1 MTLTAAIVFVI
12 ILAAALPLAI
22 FVVLTVWVVRTV
34 TSARRETATAI
45 DGSNQLIVEHLRNIT
60 ERLDRIEAQLSE
72 VPE

>member
-1 MTLTAAIVFVI
+1 MTLTATVLGI

>member
-1 MTLTAAIVFVI
+1 MALTATVFVI

-72 VPE
+72 IPE

>member
-1 MTLTAAIVFVI
+1 MTLTAAVFLV
-12 ILAAALPLAI
+12 ILAAALPLVI
-22 FVVLTVWVVRTV
+22 FIILTVWVVRTV

-60 ERLDRIEAQLSE
+60 ERLDRIEAQLND

>member
-1 MTLTAAIVFVI
+1 MTLATAVFLVV
-12 ILAAALPLAI
+12 LAAALPLVI
-22 FVVLTVWVVRTV
+22 FIILTVWVVRTV

-60 ERLDRIEAQLSE
+60 ERLDRIEAQLND

>member
-1 MTLTAAIVFVI
+1 MTLTAIVFVI

-34 TSARRETATAI
+34 TSARHETATAI

>member
-1 MTLTAAIVFVI
+1 MTLTPIVFVI

-45 DGSNQLIVEHLRNIT
+45 DGSNQLIVEHLRKIT

>member
-1 MTLTAAIVFVI
+1 MTLPTAVFLVV
-12 ILAAALPLAI
+12 LAAALPLVI
-22 FVVLTVWVVRTV
+22 FIILTVWVVRTV

-60 ERLDRIEAQLSE
+60 ERLDRIEAQLND

>member
-1 MTLTAAIVFVI
+1 MTLTAAVFLIV
-12 ILAAALPLAI
+12 LAAALPLVI
-22 FVVLTVWVVRTV
+22 FIILTVWVVRTV

-60 ERLDRIEAQLSE
+60 ERLDRIEAQLND

>member
-1 MTLTAAIVFVI
+1 VTLTATVFLI

-72 VPE
+72 IPE

>member
-1 MTLTAAIVFVI
+1 MTLTATVFLI
-12 ILAAALPLAI
+12 ILAAALPLAV

-72 VPE
+72 IPE

>member
-1 MTLTAAIVFVI
+1 MTLTATVFVI

>member
-1 MTLTAAIVFVI
+1 MTLTATVFLV

>member
-1 MTLTAAIVFVI
+1 MTLTATVFLV

-45 DGSNQLIVEHLRNIT
+45 DGSNQLIVEHLRNVT

-72 VPE
+72 IPE

>member
-1 MTLTAAIVFVI
+1 MTLTATVFVI

-34 TSARRETATAI
+34 TSARREPATAI
-45 DGSNQLIVEHLRNIT
+45 DGSTQLIVEHLRNIT

>member
-1 MTLTAAIVFVI
+1 MTLTATVFLV

-22 FVVLTVWVVRTV
+22 FVALTVWVVRTV
-34 TSARRETATAI
+34 TSARRETARAI

-72 VPE
+72 IPE

>member
-1 MTLTAAIVFVI
+1 MTLTAAVFVI
-12 ILAAALPLAI
+12 ILATALPLAI
-22 FVVLTVWVVRTV
+22 FVFLTVWVVRTV

>member
-1 MTLTAAIVFVI
+1 MTLTATVFLI

>member
-1 MTLTAAIVFVI
+1 MTLTATLFVI
-12 ILAAALPLAI
+12 ILAVALPLAT
-22 FVVLTVWVVRTV
+22 FVALTVWVVRTI

>member
-1 MTLTAAIVFVI
+1 MTLTATVFLV

-22 FVVLTVWVVRTV
+22 FVALTVWVVRTV

-45 DGSNQLIVEHLRNIT
+45 DGFNQLIVEHLRNIT

-72 VPE
+72 IPE

>member
-1 MTLTAAIVFVI
+1 MTLTATVFVI

-45 DGSNQLIVEHLRNIT
+45 DGSNQLIVEHLRKIT

>member
-1 MTLTAAIVFVI
+1 MTLTAIVFVI

>member
-1 MTLTAAIVFVI
+1 MTLTASVFVI

>member
-1 MTLTAAIVFVI
+1 MTLATSVFLVV
-12 ILAAALPLAI
+12 LAAALPLVI
-22 FVVLTVWVVRTV
+22 FIILTVWVVRTV

-60 ERLDRIEAQLSE
+60 ERLDRIEAQLND

>member
-1 MTLTAAIVFVI
+1 MTLTPIVFVI

>member
-1 MTLTAAIVFVI
+1 MTLTATVFLI
-12 ILAAALPLAI
+12 ILAAALPLAV

>member
-1 MTLTAAIVFVI
+1 MTLTATVFLV

-72 VPE
+72 IPE

>member
-1 MTLTAAIVFVI
+1 MTVTTTVFVV
-12 ILAAALPLAI
+12 ILAAAIPLAI

-72 VPE
+72 IPE

>member
-1 MTLTAAIVFVI
+1 MTLTTTVFVV
-12 ILAAALPLAI
+12 ILAAAIPLAI
-22 FVVLTVWVVRTV
+22 FVVLTVWVVGTV

-72 VPE
+72 IPE

>member
-1 MTLTAAIVFVI
+1 MTLTAAVFVI

-45 DGSNQLIVEHLRNIT
+45 DGSNQLIVEHLRKIT